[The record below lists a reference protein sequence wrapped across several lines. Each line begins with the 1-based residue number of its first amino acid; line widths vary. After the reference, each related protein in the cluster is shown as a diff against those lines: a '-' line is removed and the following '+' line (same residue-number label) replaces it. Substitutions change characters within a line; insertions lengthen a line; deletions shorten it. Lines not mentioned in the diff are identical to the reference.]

1 MTLHLAAALVVSVL
15 AIGAIRKGLDVRFV
29 LLAAGL
35 LMAGIAG
42 NVWTL
47 FNAFQASVGK
57 GDVIGPICSAMGY
70 AFVLKATGADR
81 EMILL
86 LTAPLKNLRWLMV
99 PGGCLIGFFTNMAIT
114 SQTASAAALGPILIP
129 LMISQRFSPLAAAAT
144 LLVGCSVGGNLFNP
158 GEPDIVAIRNAT
170 MADTSGI
177 INAVVVP
184 NLIAFVVAT
193 AVLTFIVQK
202 YHSNTA
208 TDNPASSPSIL
219 NNPTSNLN
227 RNTKF
232 ALAVLPP
239 LPVIILLLLQP
250 SFNLVPAL
258 FEVYP
263 QGLFISTVMLICSG
277 IAMLLTVGG
286 SGGLVKHVSALTV
299 DFFEGMGY
307 GFAKVISIILAA
319 SCFIAGL
326 DALGAIKET
335 SAMLVNYPALAVT
348 LSPLL
353 TWLLAII
360 CGSGTAPSVSFSA
373 AMLPAVAK
381 TSVGGAVQ
389 LGTTAAIGANIG
401 RTMSPV
407 SAILLFTSTLA
418 NVAPTEIIKLVSIP
432 LVSALLA
439 VILYSVFS

>member
-1 MTLHLAAALVVSVL
+1 MTVHIAAALFVSLL

-29 LLAAGL
+29 LLAAGF

-47 FNAFQASVGK
+47 FNAFQTTVGK
-57 GDVIGPICSAMGY
+57 GDVIGPICTAMGY

-81 EMILL
+81 EMVLL
-86 LTAPLKNLRWLMV
+86 LTKPLKKLRWLMV
-99 PGGCLIGFFTNMAIT
+99 PGGCLIGFVTNMAIT

-170 MADTSGI
+170 QADVSGI
-177 INAVVVP
+177 INSVVVP
-184 NLIAFVVAT
+184 NIIGFLVAT
-193 AVLTFIVQK
+193 AVLTYLIHRFHK
-202 YHSNTA
+202 ASTA
-208 TDNPASSPSIL
+208 NEGNPA
-219 NNPTSNLN
+219 
-227 RNTKF
+227 NTPETAAELPKSTNI
-232 ALAVLPP
+232 ALAILPP

-250 SFNLVPAL
+250 NFNLIPPL
-258 FEVYP
+258 FEIYP

-277 IAMLLTVGG
+277 LAMAFTVRG
-286 SGGLVKHVSALTV
+286 SAGLVKHISSLTV
-299 DFFEGMGY
+299 EFFEGMGY

-319 SCFIAGL
+319 ACFIAGL
-326 DALGAIKET
+326 EALGAIKET
-335 SAMLVNYPALAVT
+335 SALLVNYPALAVA

-353 TWLLAII
+353 TWILAII

-373 AMLPAVAK
+373 SMLPEIAR
-381 TSVGGAVQ
+381 TNVGGAIQ

-418 NVAPTEIIKLVSIP
+418 NVATTEIIKLVSIP